1 MTTIDIDHFLRNDDI
16 QQLLDAAEQ
25 AGSLRAVEL
34 AEVIEAHE
42 LDSLEQDALMREL
55 EQRGIEVVGR
65 AEGRGAARRGAGAPA
80 AARGRAQETTTDAL
94 QLFLREAGRHQ
105 LLTAAQEVELAK
117 KIERGDA
124 QAKQHMIQANLR
136 LVVSI
141 AKNYRNQGLPFL
153 DLIQE
158 GTLGLIRA
166 VEKFDWRRGFKFST
180 YATWWIR
187 QAVARAL
194 ADKARTIRMPVHI
207 VERLQKMNR
216 AERTLWTQLGREPTL
231 EEIAEEASLP
241 LQQAIEVRA
250 AARASTSLDQPVG
263 ETEDAVFGDFVAGDG
278 PLPEEEVE
286 VSLRSQA
293 LREALEALA
302 DRERQVVVLR
312 YGLADA
318 EPKTLEEIGRRLGLT
333 RERVRQIEL
342 DSLKRL
348 ASLREMESVG
358 CSRSA
363 LAVERQPSALPSKRR
378 AARRLRR
385 IRSTPTRVAPR
396 RGAAGRVARCPSEAT
411 SAARA
416 RLEQLPAELARVGGR
431 GGRASERRVHLQ
443 QPARAPRAR
452 RRAPG
457 RPSTASERSGC
468 AITGCSPCASA
479 CAASARSR
487 SAGPD
492 ERHLHQHRSPCPS
505 SCVAARI
512 LVEQRAGTASAR
524 SRAAARA
531 RAGRRRARR
540 TRRGRAARARAVSGS
555 CGQTCGVA
563 KRTRVPW
570 SARASRQSDAPSST
584 RAARRRRPDGHDVRV
599 DSRRKRLAHL
609 ASVPAG
615 WPRATS

>member
-1 MTTIDIDHFLRNDDI
+1 
-16 QQLLDAAEQ
+16 
-25 AGSLRAVEL
+25 
-34 AEVIEAHE
+34 
-42 LDSLEQDALMREL
+42 MREL
-55 EQRGIEVVGR
+55 EQRGIEVADEPKVDEAP
-65 AEGRGAARRGAGAPA
+65 AEEPPAPPPPA
-80 AARGRAQETTTDAL
+80 AAAPQETTTDSL

-278 PLPEEEVE
+278 PLPEEQVE
-286 VSLRSQA
+286 ISLRSQA
-293 LREALEALA
+293 LREALEALT

-358 CSRSA
+358 
-363 LAVERQPSALPSKRR
+363 L
-378 AARRLRR
+378 
-385 IRSTPTRVAPR
+385 
-396 RGAAGRVARCPSEAT
+396 
-411 SAARA
+411 
-416 RLEQLPAELARVGGR
+416 
-431 GGRASERRVHLQ
+431 
-443 QPARAPRAR
+443 
-452 RRAPG
+452 
-457 RPSTASERSGC
+457 
-468 AITGCSPCASA
+468 
-479 CAASARSR
+479 
-487 SAGPD
+487 
-492 ERHLHQHRSPCPS
+492 
-505 SCVAARI
+505 
-512 LVEQRAGTASAR
+512 
-524 SRAAARA
+524 
-531 RAGRRRARR
+531 
-540 TRRGRAARARAVSGS
+540 
-555 CGQTCGVA
+555 
-563 KRTRVPW
+563 
-570 SARASRQSDAPSST
+570 
-584 RAARRRRPDGHDVRV
+584 
-599 DSRRKRLAHL
+599 
-609 ASVPAG
+609 
-615 WPRATS
+615 